1 MDEQMIALGRRAVA
15 CKGWR
20 WMPKLVSG
28 GVWTKY
34 AQDARG
40 TFLLMPFGAT
50 LWGSTDATLSVEGA
64 KRSAAEQK
72 RARPS
77 VPHPTS
83 GTGRAVRVAKHRPE
97 PRRSTGRVRKAEPQ
111 IVPTTKS
118 DVGTCCA
125 RQQSITPCSRAGC
138 REHRTWSV
146 AAATAVSV
154 PARTSGTTTRIT
166 QRGG

>member
-1 MDEQMIALGRRAVA
+1 MNDLAQRAVA
-15 CKGWR
+15 CPGWR

-28 GVWTKY
+28 GVWTKH
-34 AQDARG
+34 AQDASG
-40 TFLLMPFGAT
+40 TSLLTPFGAT
-50 LWGSTDATLSVEGA
+50 LWGSTGATLSARSA

-72 RARPS
+72 RDRPS
-77 VPHPTS
+77 VPQPTS
-83 GTGRAVRVAKHRPE
+83 GTGRAVRVAKHRLGL
-97 PRRSTGRVRKAEPQ
+97 RRSTGRVRKAEPQ

-125 RQQSITPCSRAGC
+125 RQQSTTPCSRAGC

-146 AAATAVSV
+146 AAATAASV
-154 PARTSGTTTRIT
+154 PARTRGTTTRTT